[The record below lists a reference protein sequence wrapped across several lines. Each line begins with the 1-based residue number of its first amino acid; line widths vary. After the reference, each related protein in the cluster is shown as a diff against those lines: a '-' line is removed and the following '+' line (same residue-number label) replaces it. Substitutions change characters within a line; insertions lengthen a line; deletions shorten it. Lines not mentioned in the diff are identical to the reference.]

1 MLDKRFQS
9 PERPVAAAAP
19 EIKAPERWSRQ
30 SVETLMQSSQL
41 ADWARAWLGKIQQE
55 GGQLDELLQDGLC
68 GSMDIPAWMA
78 RGAPVP
84 QWLLE
89 YLRRADVATIWFNEG
104 FLVDDPPWLAQL
116 LRQEHAR
123 VTRSFLLNGNVNDYA
138 FDPVKGYRPSI
149 RVLADAL
156 ARQKDCVLSYRLSQG
171 LVLHTPGIRDRLPEF
186 IHRHLDSSALSGD
199 SNLSMRLCVLF
210 DDLRR
215 WLSGTSE
222 GIKIHDL
229 PRGVAIIFE
238 NVHLLIPQNRGD
250 IERNFLVDNLLLW
263 SISPELFRSNHC
275 LILQAEALEDVGSE
289 LRARGGKIEQIE
301 LPRPGSTKERL
312 KFLLTLLDAN
322 SGMNETRVSRLPQGI
337 GFLNQY
343 GQGNSLERLRL
354 LSRDTA
360 GLTLIGIED
369 LMQEVS
375 ADQDRGLSRD
385 EVMRLKGQRL
395 RQESQGLIEVLEPR
409 RDLSTIGGYE
419 ALKVRLLE
427 VVASLRN
434 STDELA
440 LATIPMGILF
450 FGPPGTGKSIV
461 AESLAGE
468 CHISLA
474 KLGDFRG
481 MYVGESERNL
491 SRILS
496 LINSLH
502 PVIVFID
509 EIDQALGK
517 RGGTSPDGGVD
528 NRIFG
533 RLLEFMSDTTHRGN
547 ILWIGASNF
556 PDKIDPAMKRPG
568 RFDLILPFLLPDEES
583 RAAILEVSVKGAMEK
598 VKRLRS
604 NLDQNEFRALAKR
617 TDRFSGAELNAVVAE
632 VLRRASV
639 RNRFEGDVLID
650 VALFHTV
657 LDVYA
662 PPVGV
667 RESYAEME
675 RLALS
680 EISFSDLIPERY
692 RRTSAEGTHDTT

>member
-1 MLDKRFQS
+1 L
-9 PERPVAAAAP
+9 
-19 EIKAPERWSRQ
+19 
-30 SVETLMQSSQL
+30 
-41 ADWARAWLGKIQQE
+41 
-55 GGQLDELLQDGLC
+55 
-68 GSMDIPAWMA
+68 
-78 RGAPVP
+78 P
-84 QWLLE
+84 QWLLG
-89 YLRRADVATIWFNEG
+89 YLSRADIAATWFQEG
-104 FLVDDPPWLAQL
+104 FLVDDPPWLVQL
-116 LRQEHAR
+116 LRQERAR

-156 ARQKDCVLSYRLSQG
+156 ARQKDCVLTYRLSQG
-171 LVLHTPGIRDRLPEF
+171 LVLQTPAVRERLPEF
-186 IHRHLDSSALSGD
+186 IRRHLDSSALSGD

-215 WLSGTSE
+215 WLSGSSE
-222 GIKIHDL
+222 GANIHDL

-275 LILQAEALEDVGSE
+275 LILQAEALEDVGAE

-301 LPRPGSTKERL
+301 LSRPGSTQERF
-312 KFLLTLLDAN
+312 KFLLTLLD
-322 SGMNETRVSRLPQGI
+322 SDSRMDETRVSRFPERI
-337 GFLNQY
+337 DFLKHY

-369 LMQEVS
+369 LMQEASV
-375 ADQDRGLSRD
+375 ALDRGLSRD

-409 RDLSTIGGYE
+409 RDLSAIGGYE
-419 ALKVRLLE
+419 ALKARLLE
-427 VVASLRN
+427 VVASLKN
-434 STDELA
+434 SGDDLA

-450 FGPPGTGKSIV
+450 LGPPGTGKSIV
-461 AESLAGE
+461 AEALAGE

-517 RGGTSPDGGVD
+517 RGGSSPDGGVD

-533 RLLEFMSDTTHRGN
+533 RLLEFMSDTSHRGN

-583 RAAILEVSVKGAMEK
+583 RAEILRVSVKQAMEK
-598 VKRLRS
+598 VKKLRS
-604 NLDQNEFRALAKR
+604 NIGQDDFHMLAKR
-617 TDRFSGAELNAVVAE
+617 TDRFSGAELNAVLGE
-632 VLRRASV
+632 VLRRASIRSRLNGQV
-639 RNRFEGDVLID
+639 FID
-650 VALFHTV
+650 VALFHET
-657 LDVYA
+657 LNVYSPA
-662 PPVGV
+662 KGV

-680 EISFSDLIPERY
+680 EVSFSDLIPERY
-692 RRTSAEGTHDTT
+692 RSRTVEAAHDPE